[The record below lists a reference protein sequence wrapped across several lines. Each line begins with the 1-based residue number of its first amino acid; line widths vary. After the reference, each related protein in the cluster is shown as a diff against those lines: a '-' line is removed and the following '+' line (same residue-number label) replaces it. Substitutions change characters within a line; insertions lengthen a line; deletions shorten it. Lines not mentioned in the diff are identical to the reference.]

1 MPAILGPALTWA
13 LFLARL
19 SATLNGQTNERPKM
33 KLIRHRLAELVKN
46 LVLAVQNFGA
56 PPMKLI
62 PIPVAVR
69 AKPQAR
75 R

>member
-1 MPAILGPALTWA
+1 MSAILGPALTWV

-19 SATLNGQTNERPKM
+19 SASLRWQMIERPKM

-62 PIPVAVR
+62 PIPVVVR
-69 AKPQAR
+69 AKRQTR

>member
-1 MPAILGPALTWA
+1 MI
-13 LFLARL
+13 
-19 SATLNGQTNERPKM
+19 ERPKM

-62 PIPVAVR
+62 PIPVVVR
-69 AKPQAR
+69 AKRQTR